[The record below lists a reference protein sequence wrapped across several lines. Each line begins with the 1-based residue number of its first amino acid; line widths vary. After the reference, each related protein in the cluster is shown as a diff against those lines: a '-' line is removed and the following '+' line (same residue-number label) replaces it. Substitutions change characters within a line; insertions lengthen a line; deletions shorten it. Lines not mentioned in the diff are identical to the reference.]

1 MRYLT
6 KDYVKSEIEDT
17 ISMMRLNNDFVP
29 ELSSTGIDKLA
40 EDFIFDWTEAG
51 DYEAN
56 FERTL
61 REFLVEEFR
70 YLKFS

>member
-6 KDYVKSEIEDT
+6 KDYVVAEIVDT
-17 ISMMRLNNDFVP
+17 ISMMQLNNDYVP
-29 ELSSTGIDKLA
+29 ELSDSNIDKLA

-61 REFLVEEFR
+61 REFLVEEFK
-70 YLKFS
+70 YIKFL